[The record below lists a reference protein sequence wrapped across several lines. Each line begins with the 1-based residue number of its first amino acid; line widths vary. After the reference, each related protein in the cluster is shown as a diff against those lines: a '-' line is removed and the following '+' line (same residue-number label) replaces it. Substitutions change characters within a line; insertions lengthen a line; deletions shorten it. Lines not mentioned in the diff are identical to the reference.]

1 MFIFPPFSEL
11 RFYVCCHHCLLLVNP
26 LFLLLREDKTLYEGL
41 LTRYSETLKKFKI
54 FQYVG
59 STNTL
64 TIPVL
69 PQLRSLGFYSVNRS
83 EALALLHASKDT
95 LVDLVITGVKIQD
108 PSELKDFK
116 LPNLK
121 NLDLSTVDSG
131 VALSLMKPNF
141 QTITKLSLCK
151 VKLFG
156 DEIGNI
162 MMPNLSSLQE

>member
-1 MFIFPPFSEL
+1 MVVVIL
-11 RFYVCCHHCLLLVNP
+11 RLLLVNP
-26 LFLLLREDKTLYEGL
+26 LFLLLREDKSLYEGL
-41 LTRYSETLKKFKI
+41 LTRYSDKLKKFKI

-69 PQLRSLGFYSVNRS
+69 PQLRSLSLYSVNRS

-95 LVDLVITGVKIQD
+95 LVDLVITAVKLPD
-108 PSELKDFK
+108 PSELRDLK

-121 NLDLSTVDSG
+121 NLDLSTVDSS
-131 VALSLMKPNF
+131 VALSLLKSNM

-151 VKLFG
+151 VKLVG
-156 DEIGNI
+156 DDIGNI
-162 MMPNLSSLQE
+162 LMSNLSSLQE